1 MVTNHTARTPS
12 TEPQHRYPPATPQSQ
27 IRRFDNEHTANDA
40 GLISYIV
47 HTESNGVSDLRLQ
60 VSHEASSSKQPLRP
74 LYVRERALTEH
85 DEIVDQI
92 IDANT
97 GAPCW
102 TIHRP
107 TRGWYMYLR
116 SPALPQGTAISFRS
130 GTQDQDD
137 PAATPL
143 TFSLNTR
150 VRTQVL
156 DKVRSRI
163 ASSQIADRS
172 SSADAREDADRTSHG
187 LAIHLEEE
195 DDGAE
200 QDAAQSVAVAATGR
214 QDRKTASGGHAR
226 RRSGVGGSGTHSL
239 DARQHGKRPSSN
251 VARSPRIPETP
262 DETSSSLSQPPA
274 RESLSRLAIP
284 TKSTSSASSPQSSG
298 ADRPY
303 SPTLPSTPGAPAS
316 PLAPHTST
324 FLLTNG
330 QGPHQSP
337 ATQSWARW
345 TYSKLPAPI
354 RPSLSLDADKSF
366 SLFWLNPP
374 ASNRSTTEGV
384 EMARFEDQSGRWMW
398 NSHTRGRLTL
408 QTSALQAVG
417 LQKEFWISAALA
429 YIQFLEDKDAY
440 EAARDA

>member
-1 MVTNHTARTPS
+1 
-12 TEPQHRYPPATPQSQ
+12 
-27 IRRFDNEHTANDA
+27 
-40 GLISYIV
+40 
-47 HTESNGVSDLRLQ
+47 
-60 VSHEASSSKQPLRP
+60 
-74 LYVRERALTEH
+74 
-85 DEIVDQI
+85 
-92 IDANT
+92 
-97 GAPCW
+97 
-102 TIHRP
+102 
-107 TRGWYMYLR
+107 MYLR

-130 GTQDQDD
+130 GTEDQDD

-150 VRTQVL
+150 VRTQAL
-156 DKVRSRI
+156 DKVRPRI
-163 ASSQIADRS
+163 VSTQCAGRGSSGDTREEVDS
-172 SSADAREDADRTSHG
+172 SSHG

-195 DDGAE
+195 DDGAR

-214 QDRKTASGGHAR
+214 QDRKAASGGHAR
-226 RRSGVGGSGTHSL
+226 RRSGVGGSGSQSL
-239 DARQHGKRPSSN
+239 DPRHHGKRPSSN

-262 DETSSSLSQPPA
+262 DEDSSPPSQQPV
-274 RESLSRLAIP
+274 RQSLSRLAIP
-284 TKSTSSASSPQSSG
+284 TKTTSSASSPQSSG

-330 QGPHQSP
+330 QGPQHSA

-345 TYSKLPAPI
+345 TYSKLPASI
-354 RPSLSLDADKSF
+354 RPFLSLDADKSF

-374 ASNRSTTEGV
+374 ASNCSTTEGV
-384 EMARFEDQSGRWMW
+384 EMVRFEDQSGRWMW

-408 QTSALQAVG
+408 QASALQAVG